1 MRKQSKPSNILNTLK
16 GSLEEF
22 KSSFDWDNFIK
33 GLDYF
38 NNQLPFDLEKL
49 ITDLSN
55 RGWFIYILEGDFI
68 DLPSKINRLI
78 GKSSDEQDKFLENY
92 IRIKADDFK
101 RKFIETYPNRV
112 NQIEDAFYTH
122 HAGKYYSSIPTFI
135 LLAEGIGRDLLPN
148 KIGIFEKYSQK
159 AKNNKSGLPKTDD
172 LFDNFSFT
180 DQLEEVIF
188 APFRIKTEITENT
201 DKYIT
206 VEDKKIFNRHLILHG
221 LSDNYGTEVNS
232 LKAIALTYFVH
243 EALSHYLEREKENK
257 P

>member
-38 NNQLPFDLEKL
+38 NNQLPSDLEKL

-68 DLPSKINRLI
+68 DLPSKVNGLI

-92 IRIKADDFK
+92 IRLKADDFK
-101 RKFIETYPNRV
+101 RQLIETYPNRV
-112 NQIEDAFYTH
+112 NQIKDAFDTH
-122 HAGKYYSSIPTFI
+122 DTGKYYSSIPTFI

-159 AKNNKSGLPKTDD
+159 AKKIKSGIPKTDD

-180 DQLEEVIF
+180 DPLEEVIF

-206 VEDKKIFNRHLILHG
+206 AEDKKIFNRHLILHG

>member
-22 KSSFDWDNFIK
+22 KSYLDWDNVIK

-38 NNQLPFDLEKL
+38 NNQLPDDLNKL
-49 ITDLSN
+49 ILELSD
-55 RGWFIYILEGDFI
+55 RGWFIYILEGNFI

-148 KIGIFEKYSQK
+148 NLGIFEKHSHRSK
-159 AKNNKSGLPKTDD
+159 KIKSGIPKTDD
-172 LFDNFSFT
+172 LFDNFSFINK
-180 DQLEEVIF
+180 LEEVIF
-188 APFRIKTEITENT
+188 TPLRIKTEITEKT

-206 VEDKKIFNRHLILHG
+206 AEDKKIFNRHLILHG
-221 LSDNYGTEVNS
+221 FSNNYGTEINS
-232 LKAIALTYFVH
+232 LKAIALAYFVH
-243 EALSHYLEREKENK
+243 EAISHYLEREKENK

>member
-22 KSSFDWDNFIK
+22 KSYLDWDNVIK

-38 NNQLPFDLEKL
+38 NNQLPDDLNKL
-49 ITDLSN
+49 ILELSD
-55 RGWFIYILEGDFI
+55 RGWFIYILEGNFI

-148 KIGIFEKYSQK
+148 NLGIFEKHSHRSK
-159 AKNNKSGLPKTDD
+159 KIKSGLPKTDD
-172 LFDNFSFT
+172 LFDNFSFINK
-180 DQLEEVIF
+180 LEEVIF
-188 APFRIKTEITENT
+188 TPLRIKTEITEKT

-206 VEDKKIFNRHLILHG
+206 AEDKKIFNRHLILHG
-221 LSDNYGTEVNS
+221 FSNNYGTEINS
-232 LKAIALTYFVH
+232 LKAIALAYFVH
-243 EALSHYLEREKENK
+243 EAISHYLEREKENK

>member
-1 MRKQSKPSNILNTLK
+1 MRKQSKPSNILNTSK

-22 KSSFDWDNFIK
+22 KSYLDWDNVIK

-38 NNQLPFDLEKL
+38 NNQLPDDLNKL
-49 ITDLSN
+49 ILELSD
-55 RGWFIYILEGDFI
+55 RGWFIYILEGNFI

-148 KIGIFEKYSQK
+148 NLGIFEKHSHRSK
-159 AKNNKSGLPKTDD
+159 KIKSGIPKTDD
-172 LFDNFSFT
+172 LFDNFSFINK
-180 DQLEEVIF
+180 LEEVIF
-188 APFRIKTEITENT
+188 TPLRIKTEITEKT

-206 VEDKKIFNRHLILHG
+206 AEDKKIFNRHLILHG
-221 LSDNYGTEVNS
+221 FSNNYGTEINS
-232 LKAIALTYFVH
+232 LKAIALAYFVH
-243 EALSHYLEREKENK
+243 EAISHYLEREKENK

>member
-1 MRKQSKPSNILNTLK
+1 MRKQSKPSNILNTSK

-38 NNQLPFDLEKL
+38 NNQLPDDLNKL
-49 ITDLSN
+49 ILELSD
-55 RGWFIYILEGDFI
+55 RGWFIYILEGNFI

-148 KIGIFEKYSQK
+148 NLGIFEKHSHRSK
-159 AKNNKSGLPKTDD
+159 KIKSGIPKTDD
-172 LFDNFSFT
+172 LFDNFSFINK
-180 DQLEEVIF
+180 LEEVIF
-188 APFRIKTEITENT
+188 TPLRIKTEITEKT

-206 VEDKKIFNRHLILHG
+206 AEDKKIFNRHLILHG
-221 LSDNYGTEVNS
+221 FSNNYGTEINS
-232 LKAIALTYFVH
+232 LKAIALAYFVH
-243 EALSHYLEREKENK
+243 EAISHYLEREKENK

>member
-38 NNQLPFDLEKL
+38 NNQLPSDLEKL

-55 RGWFIYILEGDFI
+55 RGWFIYILEGNFI

-148 KIGIFEKYSQK
+148 NLGIFEKHSHRSK
-159 AKNNKSGLPKTDD
+159 KIKSGIPKTDD
-172 LFDNFSFT
+172 LFDNFSFINK
-180 DQLEEVIF
+180 LEEVIF
-188 APFRIKTEITENT
+188 TPLRIKTEITEKT

-206 VEDKKIFNRHLILHG
+206 AEDKKIFNRHLILHG
-221 LSDNYGTEVNS
+221 FSNNYGTEINS
-232 LKAIALTYFVH
+232 LKAIALAYFVH
-243 EALSHYLEREKENK
+243 EAISHYLEREKENK

>member
-1 MRKQSKPSNILNTLK
+1 MRKQSKPSNILNTSK

-22 KSSFDWDNFIK
+22 KSYLDWDNVIK

-38 NNQLPFDLEKL
+38 NNQLPDDLNKL
-49 ITDLSN
+49 ILELSD
-55 RGWFIYILEGDFI
+55 RGWFIYILEGNFI
-68 DLPSKINRLI
+68 DLPSKVNGLI

-148 KIGIFEKYSQK
+148 NLGIFEKHSHK
-159 AKNNKSGLPKTDD
+159 SKKIKSGIPKTDD
-172 LFDNFSFT
+172 LFDNFSFINK
-180 DQLEEVIF
+180 LEEVIF
-188 APFRIKTEITENT
+188 TPLRIKTEITEKT

-206 VEDKKIFNRHLILHG
+206 AEDKKIFNRHLILHG
-221 LSDNYGTEVNS
+221 FSNNYGTEINS
-232 LKAIALTYFVH
+232 LKAIALAYFVH
-243 EALSHYLEREKENK
+243 EAISHYLEREKENK